1 MNHPRQSHLQLS
13 RRELLRMMGI
23 GATGAMLAACTPP
36 QAVAPAAEGSEAA
49 PDAAAKELRFAT
61 DWVEGARGAT
71 LDAALA
77 MFAEQNPDTKVILEP
92 IGGDYFDRL
101 LIQFSGGTVA
111 DAILFEGVLGLEF
124 IKEGLIM
131 DISATL
137 DSMAV
142 DQSKWNP
149 GVVHIFKQENKVY
162 AVPFQLTPAVWVYN
176 KSMFEEKGVPLP
188 EDTWDWD
195 MVLDVAKQLTNAPE
209 TYGLWTRVDMFHQYG
224 SAGLSNSDIHW
235 VTEDLTKTNWDEPG
249 FAQAIRWSI
258 ESVQLH
264 KVSPPPSEVEGLLT
278 AGISNLFATG
288 KVAMNRV
295 NAGAIGSL
303 QAQVGDRFEWDIMP
317 TPKAPLTGKGGG
329 LWNDQPHVVTSNARE
344 RQVLEEATKFV
355 VFLASDE
362 VQTIIAQDRGS
373 TPTVRTIQE
382 SNTYLSAPPASM
394 QIVLDELGQEVG
406 PFYFPNWLEWYG
418 VANKEFE
425 LGLIGERDIDATI
438 EGMVTECNKVLAN
451 IQA

>member
-1 MNHPRQSHLQLS
+1 MKQQKLS
-13 RRELLRMMGI
+13 RRELLRITGI
-23 GATGAMLAACTPP
+23 SATGVLLAACVTP
-36 QAVAPAAEGSEAA
+36 QGAAPATGGEGAA
-49 PDAAAKELRFAT
+49 PDAAGTEVRFAT

-71 LDAALA
+71 MDAAME
-77 MFAEQNPDTKVILEP
+77 MFAEQNPDIHVTLEP

-124 IKEGLIM
+124 IKEGLII

-137 DSMAV
+137 DALGV
-142 DQSKWNP
+142 DQSKWRP

-162 AVPFQLTPAVWVYN
+162 AVPFQLTPAIWVYN
-176 KSMFEEKGVPLP
+176 KTLFEQAGAPLP
-188 EDTWDWD
+188 DDSWDWD
-195 MVLDVAKQLTNAPE
+195 MVLEVAQQLTSAPDA
-209 TYGLWTRVDMFHQYG
+209 YGLWTRVDMFHQYG

-249 FAQAIRWSI
+249 FAQAIRWNI

-264 KVSPPPSEVEGLLT
+264 KVSPPPAEVEGLLT

-303 QAQVGDRFEWDIMP
+303 KDQVGDRFEWDVMP

-329 LWNDQPHVVTSNARE
+329 LWNDQPHVVTSNARD
-344 RQVLEEATKFV
+344 RGVLEEAAQLV
-355 VFLASDE
+355 VFLAGDD
-362 VQTIIAQDRGS
+362 VQSIIARDRGS
-373 TPTVRTIQE
+373 VPTVQSIQE
-382 SNTYLSAPPASM
+382 SEAYLSPPPASM
-394 QIVLDELGQEVG
+394 PIVLDELAQEVG
-406 PFYFPNWLEWYG
+406 PFYFPNWLEWYRT
-418 VANKEFE
+418 ANKEFE
-425 LGLIGERDIDATI
+425 LGLIGERDVDATI
-438 EGMVTECNKVLAN
+438 EAMVTECNKVLAN
-451 IQA
+451 IEA